1 MTPVGG
7 INLTNTDPTGTMG
20 AMTSLLAGYRA
31 VDLAPERLGDVLLV
45 DTWAFPSSVSEEKL
59 AELPLSLTWDRTHGV
74 ETTDGELVA
83 MYASYPYREF
93 PVPGA
98 RTAVSGLTWV
108 GVHPAHRRRGLLR
121 SMIEAHFAA
130 SAARGEAVSALF
142 AAEPAIYG
150 RFGYGLAA
158 MNLNLTIPRGAALR
172 DVPGSEGLR
181 VRLEKLDPERH
192 GPLMARLHSRVD
204 RPGWVSRETPEQ
216 LKSWLSD
223 PEYFRDGAESLRI
236 AVVSED
242 GTDATARGYARF
254 RRKDNWQPEGPR
266 GTVHVREAVAQ
277 DAATARALWGVL
289 LDLDLMAT
297 VEVVLLA
304 TDDPLAFLLVD
315 IRAAKP
321 RITDNLWVRLLDVP
335 TALAARRYSAPVDVV
350 IEVRDERLPANA
362 GRWHLVGGPD
372 GAEVSPATR
381 EADLALDV
389 RELGSAYLG
398 GVSLAGLASAG
409 LVTEHTQGALRAAA
423 VAFGWPVA
431 PVCSFIW

>member
-1 MTPVGG
+1 M
-7 INLTNTDPTGTMG
+7 N
-20 AMTSLLAGYRA
+20 SLPADYRA
-31 VDLAPERLGDVLLV
+31 ADLSPDRLGDVLLV

-59 AELPLSLTWDRTHGV
+59 AELPMSLSWDRTRGV

-83 MYASYPYREF
+83 MYASYPYRQF

-108 GVHPAHRRRGLLR
+108 GVHPSHRRRGLLR
-121 SMIEAHFAA
+121 SMITDHFA
-130 SAARGEAVSALF
+130 SSLARGEAISALF

-158 MNLNLTIPRGAALR
+158 VNLNLTVPRGAVLR
-172 DVPGSEGLR
+172 DVPGAEGLR
-181 VRLEKLDPERH
+181 VRLERLDPDRH
-192 GPLMARLHSRVD
+192 GPLMAAVHARVD

-216 LKSWLSD
+216 RASWLSD
-223 PEYFRDGAESLRI
+223 PEFFRDGAESLRI

-266 GTVHVREAVAQ
+266 GTVLVREAVAQ

-297 VEVVLLA
+297 VEALLLA
-304 TDDPLAFLLVD
+304 PDDPLWFLLVD
-315 IRAAKP
+315 PRAAKP
-321 RITDNLWVRLLDVP
+321 RITDNLWVRILDVP
-335 TALAARRYSAPVDVV
+335 AALAARRYQASVDVV
-350 IEVRDERLPANA
+350 LEVTDTLLPANT
-362 GRWHLVGGPD
+362 GRWHVVGGPD
-372 GAEVSPATR
+372 GATATATDAA
-381 EADLALDV
+381 ADLSLDV
-389 RELGSAYLG
+389 RELGSVYLG
-398 GVSLAGLASAG
+398 GVSLASLAGAG
-409 LVTEHTQGALRAAA
+409 LVAEHRPGALHAAA
-423 VAFGWPVA
+423 VGFGWPVA